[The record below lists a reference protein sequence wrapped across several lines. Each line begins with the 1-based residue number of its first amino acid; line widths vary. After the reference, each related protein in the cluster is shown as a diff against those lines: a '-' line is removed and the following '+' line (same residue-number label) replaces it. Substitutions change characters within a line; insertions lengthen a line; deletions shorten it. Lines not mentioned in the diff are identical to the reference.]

1 MTKIKCMLCG
11 MVLEE
16 EDYSIPLMRPRKGMD
31 EQPDFFEGIQM
42 YRSRGYYVRG
52 LYFSGPLD
60 NYSIL
65 YILTT
70 HEQ

>member
-31 EQPDFFEGIQM
+31 EQPVFFECICQ
-42 YRSRGYYVRG
+42 SCKK
-52 LYFSGPLD
+52 
-60 NYSIL
+60 SIDRAMIE
-65 YILTT
+65 YERKVHDDDDDTRIC
-70 HEQ
+70 

>member
-31 EQPDFFEGIQM
+31 EQPDFFEGICQSCKKSID
-42 YRSRGYYVRG
+42 RAI
-52 LYFSGPLD
+52 PEEDD
-60 NYSIL
+60 NNKNNTRIC
-65 YILTT
+65 
-70 HEQ
+70 

>member
-31 EQPDFFEGIQM
+31 EQTYFFSV
-42 YRSRGYYVRG
+42 YARTVKR
-52 LYFSGPLD
+52 L
-60 NYSIL
+60 SI
-65 YILTT
+65 
-70 HEQ
+70 EP

>member
-31 EQPDFFEGIQM
+31 EQPIFFEGICQ
-42 YRSRGYYVRG
+42 RCKK
-52 LYFSGPLD
+52 
-60 NYSIL
+60 SIDRAMIE
-65 YILTT
+65 YERKVHDDDDDTRIC
-70 HEQ
+70 

>member
-31 EQPDFFEGIQM
+31 EQPVFLKV
-42 YRSRGYYVRG
+42 YVR
-52 LYFSGPLD
+52 D
-60 NYSIL
+60 VKKVSI
-65 YILTT
+65 
-70 HEQ
+70 EP